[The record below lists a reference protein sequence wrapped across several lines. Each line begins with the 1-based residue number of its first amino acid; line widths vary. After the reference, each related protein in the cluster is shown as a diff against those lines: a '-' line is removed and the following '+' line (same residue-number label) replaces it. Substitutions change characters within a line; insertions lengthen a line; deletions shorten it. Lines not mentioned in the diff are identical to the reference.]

1 MEKLMRKIMDFIEDL
16 FIEDFD
22 EDVKE
27 VVSEGVKKETKD
39 HQRTEQTSRLIN
51 PLVIIELALS
61 TLITIPL
68 FSALP
73 MSGSKLFDTEN
84 NLYFEHLIILVV
96 IAVCIFFLFQV
107 LRKYMYAAVL
117 VLLLAYAINQK
128 EMQPSETFLTNVVQ
142 DYKTASRTVIEA
154 DISFLSL
161 EKVKRQHSQHKYL
174 KQILKSEISSKS
186 RNFAINASVKSFN
199 SKNLYEQYG
208 NVVRYLSLFQHI
220 TENFNYVNDP
230 VNSEYYT
237 PAEET
242 IDNGCSGDC
251 DDRAVLIYVSVKAI
265 GGRARLIRLSGHMYP
280 EVMVGSSTNF
290 EFTIIPLLD
299 SLYKK
304 EYAIDYFHHVDNH
317 DNVWLSFDFG
327 EFPGAYHHYSDIEE
341 IMY

>member
-1 MEKLMRKIMDFIEDL
+1 MEKIMEKIKAFIEDL
-16 FIEDFD
+16 FFEDFD
-22 EDVKE
+22 EDGKE
-27 VVSEGVKKETKD
+27 VVAEEVKKEIKVP
-39 HQRTEQTSRLIN
+39 QRTEQASRLIN

-84 NLYFEHLIILVV
+84 NLYFEHLLIMAV

-107 LRKYMYAAVL
+107 LRKYMYAVLL
-117 VLLLAYAINQK
+117 VLLLAYSINQK
-128 EMQPSETFLTNVVQ
+128 EVQPSDAFLSSVIQ

-186 RNFAINASVKSFN
+186 RTFAINASVRSLN
-199 SKNLYEQYG
+199 SKGLYEQYG
-208 NVVRYLSLFQHI
+208 NIVRYLSLFQYI

-230 VNSEYYT
+230 VNTEYYT
-237 PAEET
+237 TAEET

-251 DDRAVLIYVSVKAI
+251 DDRAVLFYVSVKAI

-280 EVMVGSSTNF
+280 EVLVGSSTDF
-290 EFTIIPLLD
+290 EFSVIPLLD

-304 EYAIDYFHHVDNH
+304 EHAMDYFHHVDNL

-327 EFPGAYHHYSDIEE
+327 EYPGAYHHYSDIEE